1 MTNRSIVDKTW
12 NVLLL
17 LVFSRL
23 PSDELYPCIE
33 FYVQNMQFT
42 QHCLEVMRSCH
53 EIGPIQEVPSIET
66 MNRVLVP
73 LEYDCDL

>member
-1 MTNRSIVDKTW
+1 M
-12 NVLLL
+12 LLL

-23 PSDELYPCIE
+23 PSDELYPYIE
-33 FYVQNMQFT
+33 FYVQNSTNTLNMQFT
-42 QHCLEVMRSCH
+42 QYCLEVMRSCH